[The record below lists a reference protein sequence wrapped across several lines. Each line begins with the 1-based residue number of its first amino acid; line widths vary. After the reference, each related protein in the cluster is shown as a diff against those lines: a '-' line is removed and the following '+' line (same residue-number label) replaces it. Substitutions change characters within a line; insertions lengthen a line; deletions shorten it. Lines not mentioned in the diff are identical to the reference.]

1 MLDQE
6 INQQL
11 RAIKNKFIVRTNEI
25 LLKSGMT
32 RIEFEILNFIYN
44 ANKNKDE
51 VKASSL
57 AKCFEV
63 SIPAVMHKLDALE
76 SKRLINKHMDPKD
89 KRIKYYRL
97 TEETKMKYEELFARQ
112 EKRVSDYLR
121 ALGAEREHL
130 IKILDITLQF
140 LEDEYD

>member
-1 MLDQE
+1 
-6 INQQL
+6 
-11 RAIKNKFIVRTNEI
+11 
-25 LLKSGMT
+25 
-32 RIEFEILNFIYN
+32 
-44 ANKNKDE
+44 
-51 VKASSL
+51 
-57 AKCFEV
+57 
-63 SIPAVMHKLDALE
+63 MHKLDALE
-76 SKRLINKHMDPKD
+76 SKRFINKLMDPKD

>member
-44 ANKNKDE
+44 ANRNKEE

-57 AKCFEV
+57 AKCFEH
-63 SIPAVMHKLDALE
+63 SQILYK
-76 SKRLINKHMDPKD
+76 
-89 KRIKYYRL
+89 IK
-97 TEETKMKYEELFARQ
+97 F
-112 EKRVSDYLR
+112 
-121 ALGAEREHL
+121 
-130 IKILDITLQF
+130 I
-140 LEDEYD
+140 

>member
-1 MLDQE
+1 
-6 INQQL
+6 
-11 RAIKNKFIVRTNEI
+11 
-25 LLKSGMT
+25 MT

-44 ANKNKDE
+44 ANKNKEE

>member
-44 ANKNKDE
+44 ANKNKEE

-76 SKRLINKHMDPKD
+76 SNRLMDPKD

>member
-44 ANKNKDE
+44 ANKNKE
-51 VKASSL
+51 EAFTSSL
-57 AKCFEV
+57 F
-63 SIPAVMHKLDALE
+63 LLAL
-76 SKRLINKHMDPKD
+76 
-89 KRIKYYRL
+89 
-97 TEETKMKYEELFARQ
+97 
-112 EKRVSDYLR
+112 
-121 ALGAEREHL
+121 
-130 IKILDITLQF
+130 
-140 LEDEYD
+140 